1 MRSLTLLGMSFCL
14 VACALNEP
22 KPQGTNAKKSEIVQR
37 QLDLGIGY
45 MRNGDY
51 QRAKEK
57 LNRALDIEPENGAVH
72 ATFGLIFQLEGEDK
86 LAETY
91 FINAIRFDP
100 LSARVRNLYGA
111 FLFAKKRDGEA
122 IDQLLKASE
131 NRFYSNRPSVFENLG
146 VAYNRVGDKSSA
158 EAAFTRAVQ
167 LNPEQARALLELALL
182 RFDERDY
189 VTSRQ
194 YYRRHVAIAPKSPK
208 ALLLCTQLAKVFGQ
222 RDEEASCAEA
232 LEGIYPASSEN
243 LEYQSE
249 RREFGN

>member
-1 MRSLTLLGMSFCL
+1 MVSVTCVTATIKGHG
-14 VACALNEP
+14 ETE
-22 KPQGTNAKKSEIVQR
+22 QG
-37 QLDLGIGY
+37 
-45 MRNGDY
+45 
-51 QRAKEK
+51 
-57 LNRALDIEPENGAVH
+57 LDIEPENGAVH
-72 ATFGLIFQLEGEDK
+72 ATFRLIFLLEGEDK

-194 YYRRHVAIAPKSPK
+194 YYRRHVAIAPSRQSFAP
-208 ALLLCTQLAKVFGQ
+208 LHTIGQ
-222 RDEEASCAEA
+222 GVRAA
-232 LEGIYPASSEN
+232 G
-243 LEYQSE
+243 
-249 RREFGN
+249 